1 MKFKLIESEKPSGDP
16 KIEEKSRFD
25 RNTNTIYIQL
35 WEIYEMAKKY
45 NVSKKSVFWHIL
57 CHEILHIKRKH
68 EPYPDIIKT
77 QRDVQKYCSYYKK
90 NELEAMPEP
99 KDNEIKILNKYMLE
113 HIKSD
118 MKLFHKN
125 FKERGQLY

>member
-1 MKFKLIESEKPSGDP
+1 MKFKLIESEKPSSDP

-35 WEIYEMAKKY
+35 WEICEIAKKI
-45 NVSKKSVFWHIL
+45 NVSKTSVFWHIL
-57 CHEILHIKRKH
+57 RHEILHIEHEH
-68 EPYPDIIKT
+68 EPYLDIIKT

-99 KDNEIKILNKYMLE
+99 KDTEIKKLNKYMLE
-113 HIKSD
+113 NIKCD

-125 FKERGQLY
+125 FKERGQVY